1 MSDHD
6 CLKRSRIRFSKE
18 PVFVFNSQFD
28 VDTHFRQNPFKTIL
42 THSNKPTKCTVI
54 HDQNMPAHQMSIR
67 YRLCVSSKCQEA
79 DPTDDEKCPYKAK
92 EVYCFGSSQFFIFE
106 SPNAQHL
113 NKFFDRIDK
122 FQGIHPFYEKEIE
135 RIYNENTKTPMEI
148 WIALRNNLKNP
159 EMKYR

>member
-79 DPTDDEKCPYKAK
+79 DPTDDEKCPYKA
-92 EVYCFGSSQFFIFE
+92 YQF
-106 SPNAQHL
+106 
-113 NKFFDRIDK
+113 
-122 FQGIHPFYEKEIE
+122 
-135 RIYNENTKTPMEI
+135 
-148 WIALRNNLKNP
+148 P
-159 EMKYR
+159 EMSQISNIVRRLADKSKKKGDEQIAELLEFIRHNSLHDDLTDEDFFMFGCNVFILIVVIIRFILLI